1 MTEQKT
7 EILVVG
13 GGTGGCAAALA
24 VASMGK
30 RVILTEETDW
40 LGGQFAS
47 QIVPPDEHQ
56 WIEQFGCTR
65 RYRQLRDGIRDY
77 YREHYPLTSAARQ
90 YPHLNPGLGGV
101 SRLCHEPRVS
111 VAVLDQM
118 MAFYRSIGLLRILL
132 FRKPV
137 SVQTDHDRVC
147 AVTIKNL
154 LTAQRETINAKYVL
168 DATELGDLLPLA
180 QVEYVTGT
188 ESRDDTGEP
197 HARPGPANPDN
208 VQAFAWCFAAGYDP
222 DGHNVI
228 DKPADYDEWR
238 AYIPP
243 LTPPWSGKLF
253 SWIYCTP
260 STLKPVAFP
269 LFSQDDKSFSWWRY
283 RRIIARKHYASVNTP
298 HEVTVVNWPQ
308 NDYVGGNII
317 DKPSDVTAR
326 YLAEAKQLS
335 LSFFYWMQTEAAR
348 HDGGRGYPGL
358 YLRPDITGTEDGF
371 AKHPYIRESRRIHA
385 RFRVTEEHVGKEAR
399 KGKPAENFADSVG
412 IGSYHIDL
420 HPSTGGDNYIDFAS
434 LPFQIP
440 LGALIPIR
448 MRNLLPACKNIG
460 TTHITNG
467 CYRLHPVEWSI
478 GEASGLLACFCLDRG
493 CPPVSVYEN
502 KPFRE
507 DFQKLLVKNG
517 IELEWPAR

>member
-1 MTEQKT
+1 M
-7 EILVVG
+7 
-13 GGTGGCAAALA
+13 
-24 VASMGK
+24 
-30 RVILTEETDW
+30 
-40 LGGQFAS
+40 
-47 QIVPPDEHQ
+47 
-56 WIEQFGCTR
+56 
-65 RYRQLRDGIRDY
+65 
-77 YREHYPLTSAARQ
+77 
-90 YPHLNPGLGGV
+90 
-101 SRLCHEPRVS
+101 
-111 VAVLDQM
+111 
-118 MAFYRSIGLLRILL
+118 
-132 FRKPV
+132 
-137 SVQTDHDRVC
+137 
-147 AVTIKNL
+147 
-154 LTAQRETINAKYVL
+154 
-168 DATELGDLLPLA
+168 
-180 QVEYVTGT
+180 
-188 ESRDDTGEP
+188 
-197 HARPGPANPDN
+197 
-208 VQAFAWCFAAGYDP
+208 
-222 DGHNVI
+222 I

-335 LSFFYWMQTEAAR
+335 LSFFYWMQTEAPR
-348 HDGGRGYPGL
+348 HDGGTGYPGL
-358 YLRPDITGTEDGF
+358 YLRPDVTGTEDGF

-399 KGKPAENFADSVG
+399 KGKPAESFADSIG